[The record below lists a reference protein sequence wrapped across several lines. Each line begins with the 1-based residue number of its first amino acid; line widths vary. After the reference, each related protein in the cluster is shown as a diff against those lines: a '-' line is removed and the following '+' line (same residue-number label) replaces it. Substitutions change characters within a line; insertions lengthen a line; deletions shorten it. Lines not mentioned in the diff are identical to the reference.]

1 MYRGRRIIVF
11 VRASSP
17 LGQWLWS
24 LQRTMRATPSR
35 AKSATRDAIVPIYA
49 IASQCFCH
57 VPRAG
62 REREQ

>member
-11 VRASSP
+11 VRASS
-17 LGQWLWS
+17 LLSQRLWS
-24 LQRTMRATPSR
+24 LQKTVRATPSR
-35 AKSATRDAIVPIYA
+35 AKSAMRDASVPIYA
-49 IASQCFCH
+49 IASQSFCH